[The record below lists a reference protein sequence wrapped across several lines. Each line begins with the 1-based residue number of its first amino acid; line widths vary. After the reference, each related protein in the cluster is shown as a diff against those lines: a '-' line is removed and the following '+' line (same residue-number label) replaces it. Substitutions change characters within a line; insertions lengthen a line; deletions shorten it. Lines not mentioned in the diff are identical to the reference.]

1 MRKLALYCDQVIP
14 ENHKINQRLLTLF
27 TTPHP
32 SIGYIPSASDPGG
45 QYYQDRKT
53 YYSALG
59 VDVVVSC
66 ELDNHYQPENFA
78 RMLQCDGIHLSGGN
92 TFHFLYW
99 LQRRGLLEDLRRFVA
114 RGGVLIGTSAGAI
127 LMTPEISSSAF
138 CEDVPLPGEELE
150 DLAAL
155 NLLDFAF
162 FPHINVFPE
171 HERQL
176 LEYSRQHAYPI
187 YGCADG
193 DGIIVED
200 EHIQFLGRFKK
211 AVDGKLTLVNGD

>member
-14 ENHKINQRLLTLF
+14 ENYKLNQRLLTLF
-27 TTPHP
+27 HTPRP
-32 SIGYIPSASDPGG
+32 NIGYIPSASDPDG
-45 QYYQDRKT
+45 QYCQDRKT

-59 VDVVVSC
+59 IDVVVSC

-99 LQRRGLLEDLRRFVA
+99 LKQRGLLQDLRRFVV
-114 RGGVLIGTSAGAI
+114 RGGVLIGASAGAI
-127 LMTPEISSSAF
+127 LMTPEISSTAF
-138 CEDVPLPGEELE
+138 CEDAPLPGEELA
-150 DLAAL
+150 DLVAL

-176 LEYSRQHAYPI
+176 LEYSRQHAFPI

-200 EHIQFLGRFKK
+200 ERIEFFGRVKK
-211 AVDGKLTLVNGD
+211 AENGTLTILDD

>member
-14 ENHKINQRLLTLF
+14 ENYKLNQRLLTLF
-27 TTPHP
+27 NTPRP
-32 SIGYIPSASDPGG
+32 SIGYIHSASDPNG
-45 QYYQDRKT
+45 QYCQDRKT
-53 YYSALG
+53 YYAALG
-59 VDVVVSC
+59 VEVVISC
-66 ELDNHYQPENFA
+66 ELDYHYQPESFA

-99 LQRRGLLEDLRRFVA
+99 LKQRGLLEDLRRFVA
-114 RGGVLIGTSAGAI
+114 RGGVLIGASAGAI

-138 CEDVPLPGEELE
+138 CEDVPLPGEELA
-150 DLAAL
+150 DLSAL

-176 LEYSRQHAYPI
+176 LEYSRQHAFPI

-193 DGIIVED
+193 DGIIVD
-200 EHIQFLGRFKK
+200 NEHIEFIGRLKK
-211 AVDGKLTLVNGD
+211 AKNGTLTILNE

>member
-14 ENHKINQRLLTLF
+14 ENYKLNQRLLTLF
-27 TTPHP
+27 NTPHP
-32 SIGYIPSASDPGG
+32 SIGYIPSASDPDGL
-45 QYYQDRKT
+45 YCQDRKT
-53 YYSALG
+53 YYAALG

-66 ELDNHYQPENFA
+66 ELDSYFQPENFA

-99 LQRRGLLEDLRRFVA
+99 LKQRGLLEELRRFVA

-138 CEDVPLPGEELE
+138 CEDVPLPGEELA
-150 DLAAL
+150 DLSAL
-155 NLLDFAF
+155 HLLDFAF
-162 FPHINVFPE
+162 FPHINVFPQ
-171 HERQL
+171 HESQL
-176 LEYSRQHAYPI
+176 LEYSLQHSFPI

-193 DGIIVED
+193 DGIIVEG
-200 EHIQFLGRFKK
+200 EHIQFLGKIKK
-211 AVDGKLTLVNGD
+211 AEGGKLTLLNGD